1 MQWLGNN
8 SYLGLFVGKQVQNLE
23 ENSLTKPQCQR
34 VRWNRKGEGL
44 TQQGKK
50 TLTSAKKGGKAKIG
64 NKSASWK
71 CGWGE
76 MKNKG

>member
-1 MQWLGNN
+1 M
-8 SYLGLFVGKQVQNLE
+8 
-23 ENSLTKPQCQR
+23 
-34 VRWNRKGEGL
+34 GEGL

-50 TLTSAKKGGKAKIG
+50 TLTGAEKKEGKAKIG

-76 MKNKG
+76 MKNKGQKDERKG